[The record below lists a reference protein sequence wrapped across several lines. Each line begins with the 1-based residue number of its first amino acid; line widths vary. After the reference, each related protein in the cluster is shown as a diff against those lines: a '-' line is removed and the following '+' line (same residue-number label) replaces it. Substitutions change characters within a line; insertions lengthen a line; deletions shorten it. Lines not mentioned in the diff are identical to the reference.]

1 MLKRWDLSIW
11 IKAKFTHFFGW
22 SYVKNLQIKN
32 RILVFFFFFKCGSQ
46 ECCPDPDFIVA
57 EKEPPGGASI
67 FLMQR

>member
-32 RILVFFFFFKCGSQ
+32 RILVFFFFKCGSQ

>member
-1 MLKRWDLSIW
+1 M
-11 IKAKFTHFFGW
+11 
-22 SYVKNLQIKN
+22 KNLQIKN
-32 RILVFFFFFKCGSQ
+32 RILVFFFFKCGSQ